1 MNLEKNVELVELFDC
16 YKNMLTEK
24 QQQVFNLYV
33 LNDLSL
39 QEVSELLNISRQ
51 AIKYTL
57 DATAKTLNNLEQ
69 KLSVKKNSR
78 KIKLELTNITNEI
91 KDKNINKKI
100 KKIIDKL

>member
-57 DATAKTLNNLEQ
+57 DATSKTLNNLEQ

>member
-24 QQQVFNLYV
+24 QQQVFDLYV